1 MAFKNTSSK
10 PGSGMAKPVQKSS
23 AKPKPKPFKFKPGTE
38 MAEII
43 K

>member
-1 MAFKNTSSK
+1 
-10 PGSGMAKPVQKSS
+10 MAKKLNGPKPKTTGKPSLQKASE
-23 AKPKPKPFKFKPGTE
+23 KPKPRTLKFKPGTE